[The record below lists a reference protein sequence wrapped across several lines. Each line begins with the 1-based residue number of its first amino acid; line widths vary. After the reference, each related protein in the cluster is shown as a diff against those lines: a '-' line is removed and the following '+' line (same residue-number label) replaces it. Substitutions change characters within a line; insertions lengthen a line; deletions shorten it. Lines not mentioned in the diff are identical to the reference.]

1 VLTATGFFLFFVFF
15 YHALLILIDKYII
28 VYNLRHG
35 KYGFIVKVLSSNVPD
50 DGYSRNVFSFLYTM
64 YYIQARFYAYIFFI
78 FALISLLIWL
88 KQYFLKLLSVL
99 ILGMS
104 LIHLGSRLHIVT
116 RRVSY
121 KKQELLT
128 LCEQL
133 SSPLVFGGVHV
144 AYIFRFL
151 CCPIIC
157 LYVLSSYWDVRYGL
171 RIKTMVGSSLPHL
184 FVGGIMSYFPN
195 LCLLHIVVLS
205 MDYMSNMAGIL

>member
-15 YHALLILIDKYII
+15 YHALLILIVKYII

-64 YYIQARFYAYIFFI
+64 YYIQARFYTYIFFI

-157 LYVLSSYWDVRYGL
+157 LYVLSSVLGCPLRFTHKNDGRFVFTPLVCRRDHVLFSQYVFVAYSGAKHGL
-171 RIKTMVGSSLPHL
+171 
-184 FVGGIMSYFPN
+184 YE
-195 LCLLHIVVLS
+195 
-205 MDYMSNMAGIL
+205 